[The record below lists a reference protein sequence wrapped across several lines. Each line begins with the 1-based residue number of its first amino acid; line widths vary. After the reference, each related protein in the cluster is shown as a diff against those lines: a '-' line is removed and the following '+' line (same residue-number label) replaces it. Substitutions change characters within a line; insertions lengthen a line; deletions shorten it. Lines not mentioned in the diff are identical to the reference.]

1 MIGFRHTD
9 PRFPFLWEDDS
20 QPPGRWHGEGEGPV
34 HYFAD
39 TPDGAW
45 AEFLRH
51 EDITDPADVAEV
63 RRAVWAVELG
73 RPPREEPELG
83 GRTLTGGLRS
93 YRACQGEA
101 RRLRA
106 LGAKGLVA
114 PSAALLPGAAHGWR
128 VERGLRR
135 GTPRDGRVIALFGPR
150 PDLIGWE
157 AVHEGRPSARLLGR
171 VRHFPGVGAR

>member
-1 MIGFRHTD
+1 VIGFRHTD
-9 PRFPFLWEDDS
+9 ARFPFLWEDDS

-34 HYFAD
+34 HYFSD

-51 EDITDPADVAEV
+51 EDITEPADVAEV

-83 GRTLTGGLRS
+83 IRTLTGGLRS

-106 LGAKGLVA
+106 RGTKGLVA
-114 PSAALLPGAAHGWR
+114 PSAALMPGAAHGWR
-128 VERGLRR
+128 VEGGLRR
-135 GTPRDGRVIALFGPR
+135 GAPRDGKVIALFGPR
-150 PDLIGWE
+150 PDLVGWE